1 MATNCSDSLKTQ
13 PQRNGGRGDWGAVR
27 GCRGQYLR
35 KARTRQELR
44 ICISAGRADGS
55 EERGRDF
62 RIHDNTLWGAG
73 VGRGCFSSRL
83 IPAPERPALL
93 GSSQSEGRGG
103 GGSAAQWSEPGAP
116 ASGPTWPCTSPAAVG
131 KEPGETT
138 TPSVSLW
145 HSEGPEPAAGSAR
158 RRPQGPEKALELA
171 RQSWWLRGIPE
182 CTGHRIRTF

>member
-1 MATNCSDSLKTQ
+1 M
-13 PQRNGGRGDWGAVR
+13 R

-93 GSSQSEGRGG
+93 GSSQSEGRVGEAVLRSGQSQAHLHRVPRGPAPPQPPWEKSPGRPPPPRSLCGTARAPSPQPALHDAGPRAQRRLWNWLDRAGG
-103 GGSAAQWSEPGAP
+103 CVASRSAQATEFVHFKTGSFP
-116 ASGPTWPCTSPAAVG
+116 V
-131 KEPGETT
+131 
-138 TPSVSLW
+138 V
-145 HSEGPEPAAGSAR
+145 
-158 RRPQGPEKALELA
+158 
-171 RQSWWLRGIPE
+171 
-182 CTGHRIRTF
+182 